1 MCSCKLKVTT
11 HERIHT
17 GIIKFECRICDFK
30 CNRFVW
36 MEEHQKEEHGYI
48 CSVCQHKCAEWGAL
62 KDHTL
67 QEHGGYLTSE
77 SNAGL
82 TFFSFFIIL
91 LHFLRCSS
99 SGNHD
104 GSNPTQG
111 RNFTSGFLFYFYCSF
126 NLHNYVAVPNIFKH
140 ILRMWTDEN
149 SIIVVLKKSSR
160 KK

>member
-1 MCSCKLKVTT
+1 MTT

-82 TFFSFFIIL
+82 IFVFFCLLTILLIFCDIAQVVMTMIAIREKEKNSPSVFFSNFIVASIYLITL
-91 LHFLRCSS
+91 LLQH
-99 SGNHD
+99 
-104 GSNPTQG
+104 
-111 RNFTSGFLFYFYCSF
+111 
-126 NLHNYVAVPNIFKH
+126 
-140 ILRMWTDEN
+140 
-149 SIIVVLKKSSR
+149 
-160 KK
+160 

>member
-1 MCSCKLKVTT
+1 MTT

-82 TFFSFFIIL
+82 TLVFSSLTIP
-91 LHFLRCSS
+91 LHF
-99 SGNHD
+99 
-104 GSNPTQG
+104 
-111 RNFTSGFLFYFYCSF
+111 F
-126 NLHNYVAVPNIFKH
+126 A
-140 ILRMWTDEN
+140 M
-149 SIIVVLKKSSR
+149 
-160 KK
+160 